1 MAALAEQDGLASSIG
16 IEEEYLLVDRK
27 TRDLAKDPPPGLLA
41 DCEARLEGQV
51 SPELLRSQIEI
62 GTRVC
67 ADVAEARR
75 ELGQLR
81 ATVAEVAAQHGLA
94 PLAVSTHP
102 YALWREQRHTDR
114 DRYRAIAGE
123 MEVVGRRALI
133 CGMHV
138 HVGIEDPELRIDL
151 MNQVRYFLPHLL
163 VLSTSSPFWGGE
175 DTGMMCYRLS
185 VFHNLPRTGMPER
198 FESYGEF
205 ERLVRNLVAAGVLQD
220 GTKLWWDVR
229 PSVRFPTLELRITD
243 VCTRLDDAI
252 TIAALYQCLIR
263 MLCRLRR
270 ENQRWRIYPQIL
282 MEENR
287 WRAQRYGTEGELI
300 DFGRWTTVDFAEL
313 LEEIIDLVREDA
325 EALGC
330 IAEVAHA
337 REILAR
343 GTSAHTQRH
352 VFHAAL
358 AAGAD
363 RKEALQAVVDWLIE
377 ETVHG
382 LEPAPSRSEGDVAPP
397 LAAQG
402 PD

>member
-1 MAALAEQDGLASSIG
+1 MVAFADQDGLQSSIG
-16 IEEEYLLVDRK
+16 IEEEYLLVDRR
-27 TRDLAKDPPPGLLA
+27 TRDLAKDPPSSLLA

-51 SPELLRSQIEI
+51 SPELLRSQIEV

-67 ADVAEARR
+67 ANVAEARR
-75 ELGQLR
+75 ELGHLR
-81 ATVAEVAAQHGLA
+81 ATIAEVAEQHGLA

-102 YALWREQRHTDR
+102 FAQWREQRHTDR

-138 HVGIEDPELRIDL
+138 HVGVEDPELRIDL
-151 MNQVRYFLPHLL
+151 MNQIRYFLPHLL

-175 DTGMMCYRLS
+175 ETGLMCYRLS
-185 VFHNLPRTGMPER
+185 VFHALPRTGMPER

-205 ERLVRNLVAAGVLQD
+205 ERLIRNLVAAGVLQD
-220 GTKLWWDVR
+220 GTKLWWDLR

-243 VCTRLDDAI
+243 VCTRLDDAV
-252 TIAALYQCLIR
+252 TLAALYQCLIR

-270 ENQRWRIYPQIL
+270 QNQRWRIYPQIL

-300 DFGRWTTVDFAEL
+300 DFGRWTAAPFADL
-313 LEEIIDLVREDA
+313 LEEMLELIREDA

-363 RKEALQAVVDWLIE
+363 RREALQAVVDWLIE

-382 LEPAPSRSEGDVAPP
+382 LDQTA
-397 LAAQG
+397 LN
-402 PD
+402 

>member
-1 MAALAEQDGLASSIG
+1 MAASAEQNDLQSSIG
-16 IEEEYLLVDRK
+16 IEEEYLLVDRA
-27 TRDLAKDPPPGLLA
+27 TRDLAKDPPSSLLA

-67 ADVAEARR
+67 TDVAEARR
-75 ELGQLR
+75 ELGHLR
-81 ATVAEVAAQHGLA
+81 ATIAEVAGQHGLA

-102 YALWREQRHTDR
+102 FAHWREQRHTNQS
-114 DRYRAIAGE
+114 RYREIAGE
-123 MEVVGRRALI
+123 MELVGRRALI

-151 MNQVRYFLPHLL
+151 MNQIRYFLPHLL

-175 DTGMMCYRLS
+175 DTGLMCYRLS

-252 TIAALYQCLIR
+252 TVAALYQCLIR

-287 WRAQRYGTEGELI
+287 WRAQRYGTDGELI
-300 DFGRWTTVDFAEL
+300 DFGRWTAVPFADL
-313 LEEIIDLVREDA
+313 LEEMIELIREDA

-358 AAGAD
+358 TAGAD

-382 LEPAPSRSEGDVAPP
+382 LAPP
-397 LAAQG
+397 K
-402 PD
+402 PDLPREGKTLVTPSPT